1 MLDWPELESACLSCQ
16 KCALAETRHNVV
28 FGDGARNAE
37 VMFIGEG
44 PGEQEDQTGKPFVGK
59 AGKLLD
65 AFIAGTG
72 LTRGEMYVTNTVKF
86 RPSRISKAGRVVNR
100 TPTQEEI
107 AAFLPFLKKEIA
119 QVNPACVVTLGNV
132 PLRALLGEKETIG
145 QAHGQM
151 RRQEDRLYFPM
162 YHPASMIYNPGLK
175 AIFAQDMEKLGQLIK
190 NIPIFNE

>member
-1 MLDWPELESACLSCQ
+1 MRLEKLKDEIRAMVKAVYPDREWVL
-16 KCALAETRHNVV
+16 V
-28 FGDGARNAE
+28 FGEGPAQARLML
-37 VMFIGEG
+37 VGEA
-44 PGEQEDQTGKPFVGK
+44 PGEQEAMLGRPFVGK

-72 LTRGEMYVTNTVKF
+72 LTRAQMYVTNTVKF
-86 RPSRISKAGRVVNR
+86 RPSRVSKAGRVVNR

-119 QVNPACVVTLGNV
+119 QVDPACVVTLGNV

-145 QAHGQM
+145 QAHGQL

>member
-1 MLDWPELESACLSCQ
+1 MEKLKDEIRAMVKEVYPDREWVL
-16 KCALAETRHNVV
+16 V
-28 FGDGARNAE
+28 FGEGPAQARLML
-37 VMFIGEG
+37 VGEA
-44 PGEQEDQTGKPFVGK
+44 PGEQEAMLGRPFVGK

>member
-1 MLDWPELESACLSCQ
+1 MRLEKLKDEIRAMVKEVYPDREWVL
-16 KCALAETRHNVV
+16 V
-28 FGDGARNAE
+28 FGEGPAQARLML
-37 VMFIGEG
+37 VGEA
-44 PGEQEDQTGKPFVGK
+44 PGEQEAMLGRPFVGK

-65 AFIAGTG
+65 AFISGTG

>member
-1 MLDWPELESACLSCQ
+1 MRLEKLKDEIRAMAKAVYPDREWVL
-16 KCALAETRHNVV
+16 V
-28 FGDGARNAE
+28 FGEGPAQARLML
-37 VMFIGEG
+37 VGEA
-44 PGEQEDQTGKPFVGK
+44 PGEQEAMLGRPFVGK

-119 QVNPACVVTLGNV
+119 QVDPACVVTLGNV

-145 QAHGQM
+145 QAHGQL

>member
-1 MLDWPELESACLSCQ
+1 MRLEKLKDEIRAMVKEVYPDREWVL
-16 KCALAETRHNVV
+16 V
-28 FGDGARNAE
+28 FGEGPAQARLML
-37 VMFIGEG
+37 VGEA
-44 PGEQEDQTGKPFVGK
+44 PGEQEAMLGRPFVGK

-86 RPSRISKAGRVVNR
+86 RPSRISKAGREVNR

>member
-1 MLDWPELESACLSCQ
+1 MRLEKLKDEIRAMVKAVYPDREWVL
-16 KCALAETRHNVV
+16 V
-28 FGDGARNAE
+28 FGEGPAQARLML
-37 VMFIGEG
+37 VGEA
-44 PGEQEDQTGKPFVGK
+44 PGEQEAMLGRPFVGK

-72 LTRGEMYVTNTVKF
+72 LTRAQMYVTNTVKF
-86 RPSRISKAGRVVNR
+86 RPIRVSKAGRVVYR

-119 QVNPACVVTLGNV
+119 QVDPACVVTLGNV

-145 QAHGQM
+145 QAHGQL

-175 AIFAQDMEKLGQLIK
+175 AIFAQDMEKLSQLIK

>member
-1 MLDWPELESACLSCQ
+1 MRLEKLKDEIRAMVKEVYPDREWVL
-16 KCALAETRHNVV
+16 V
-28 FGDGARNAE
+28 FGEGPAQARLML
-37 VMFIGEG
+37 VGEA
-44 PGEQEDQTGKPFVGK
+44 PGEQEAMLGRPFVGK

-72 LTRGEMYVTNTVKF
+72 LEREQMYVTNTVKF

>member
-1 MLDWPELESACLSCQ
+1 MRLEKLKDEIRAMVKEVYPDREWVL
-16 KCALAETRHNVV
+16 V
-28 FGDGARNAE
+28 FGEGPAQARLML
-37 VMFIGEG
+37 VGEA
-44 PGEQEDQTGKPFVGK
+44 PGEQEAMLGRPFVGK

-175 AIFAQDMEKLGQLIK
+175 AIFAQDMEKLSQLIK

>member
-1 MLDWPELESACLSCQ
+1 MRLEKLKDEIRAMVKEVYPDREWVL
-16 KCALAETRHNVV
+16 V
-28 FGDGARNAE
+28 FGEGPAQARLML
-37 VMFIGEG
+37 VGEA
-44 PGEQEDQTGKPFVGK
+44 PGEQEAMLGRPFVGK

-119 QVNPACVVTLGNV
+119 QVDPACVVTLGNV

>member
-1 MLDWPELESACLSCQ
+1 MRLEKLKDEIRAMVKEVYPDREWVL
-16 KCALAETRHNVV
+16 V
-28 FGDGARNAE
+28 FGEGPAQARLML
-37 VMFIGEG
+37 VGEA
-44 PGEQEDQTGKPFVGK
+44 PGEQEAMLGRPFVGK

-145 QAHGQM
+145 QAHGQL
-151 RRQEDRLYFPM
+151 RRQEDRQYFPM

-190 NIPIFNE
+190 NIPLFNE

>member
-1 MLDWPELESACLSCQ
+1 MRLEKLKEEIRAMVKEVYPDREWVL
-16 KCALAETRHNVV
+16 V
-28 FGDGARNAE
+28 FGEGPAQARLML
-37 VMFIGEG
+37 VGEA
-44 PGEQEDQTGKPFVGK
+44 PGEQEAMLGRPFVGK

-119 QVNPACVVTLGNV
+119 QVAPQVVVTLGNV

-145 QAHGQM
+145 QAHGQL

>member
-1 MLDWPELESACLSCQ
+1 MRLEKLKDEIRAMVKEVYPDREWVL
-16 KCALAETRHNVV
+16 V
-28 FGDGARNAE
+28 FGEGPAQARLML
-37 VMFIGEG
+37 VGEA
-44 PGEQEDQTGKPFVGK
+44 PGEQEAMLGRPFVGK

-119 QVNPACVVTLGNV
+119 QVDPACVVTLGNV

-145 QAHGQM
+145 QAHGQL

-175 AIFAQDMEKLGQLIK
+175 AIFAQDMEKLGQLSK

>member
-1 MLDWPELESACLSCQ
+1 MRLEKLKDEIRAMVKAVYPDREWVL
-16 KCALAETRHNVV
+16 V
-28 FGDGARNAE
+28 FGEGPAQARLML
-37 VMFIGEG
+37 VGEA
-44 PGEQEDQTGKPFVGK
+44 PGEQEAMLGRPFVGK

-119 QVNPACVVTLGNV
+119 QVDPACVVTLGNV

-175 AIFAQDMEKLGQLIK
+175 AIFAQDMEKLSQLIK

>member
-1 MLDWPELESACLSCQ
+1 MRLEKLKDEIRAMVKEVYPDREWVL
-16 KCALAETRHNVV
+16 V
-28 FGDGARNAE
+28 FGEGPAQARLML
-37 VMFIGEG
+37 VGEA
-44 PGEQEDQTGKPFVGK
+44 PGEQEAMLGRPFVGK

-65 AFIAGTG
+65 AFIASTG
-72 LTRGEMYVTNTVKF
+72 LTRGEMYDTNTVKF

>member
-1 MLDWPELESACLSCQ
+1 MRLEKLKEEIRAMVKEVYPDREWVL
-16 KCALAETRHNVV
+16 V
-28 FGDGARNAE
+28 FGEGPAQARLML
-37 VMFIGEG
+37 VGEA
-44 PGEQEDQTGKPFVGK
+44 PGEQEAMLGRPFVGK

-119 QVNPACVVTLGNV
+119 QVVPACVVTLGNV

-145 QAHGQM
+145 QAHGQL

>member
-1 MLDWPELESACLSCQ
+1 ML
-16 KCALAETRHNVV
+16 V
-28 FGDGARNAE
+28 
-37 VMFIGEG
+37 GEA
-44 PGEQEDQTGKPFVGK
+44 PGEQEAMLGRPFVGK

>member
-1 MLDWPELESACLSCQ
+1 MRLEKLKDEIRAMVKEVYPDREWVL
-16 KCALAETRHNVV
+16 V
-28 FGDGARNAE
+28 F
-37 VMFIGEG
+37 GEG
-44 PGEQEDQTGKPFVGK
+44 PAQARLMLVGEAPGEQAAMLGRPFVGK

-119 QVNPACVVTLGNV
+119 QVDPACVVTLGNV

-145 QAHGQM
+145 QAHGQL

>member
-1 MLDWPELESACLSCQ
+1 MRLEKLKDEIRAMVKEVYPDREWVL
-16 KCALAETRHNVV
+16 V
-28 FGDGARNAE
+28 FGEGPAQARLML
-37 VMFIGEG
+37 VGEA
-44 PGEQEDQTGKPFVGK
+44 PGEQEAMLGRPFVGK

-65 AFIAGTG
+65 AFNAGTG

-145 QAHGQM
+145 QAHGQL